1 MKANAIITMINKVQW
16 SMEIRHFSGEKEGK
30 MTMKKPNT
38 TANTATKAKR
48 YDGEGTIRV
57 REDGRWEYR
66 ISLGLVEGKYKYKS
80 FYAKSEKELKKLIKQ
95 YQENRKKYVME
106 ADKTPLSVYAW
117 KWIKLYKFPNLRG
130 NSRDRLESTY
140 VNHIDPKLG
149 SIPVN
154 QISSDDVQMLINE
167 KAQEL
172 SLSYIK
178 KIYQFLNA
186 LFNHLECNQI
196 VAMNPC
202 KSVILPKEEHVA
214 VKRKETEILS
224 SKEIERLYQF
234 SDQIRNSGNRF
245 YKHLPA
251 YIFILNTGLRCG
263 EAIALEWSDIDF
275 EKRECRVTKNF
286 TLVKQRDKE
295 ENPGKRQK
303 LVSETKTAAGRR
315 TIPLNDKAV
324 EALHQIQSYNEQ
336 MHIDTTHVISTE
348 TGERISERSL
358 FRSLDYALG
367 AIGAHHIGVHGLR
380 HTFASRMLMAG
391 IDITVVSK
399 LLGHRDITTTYNT
412 YIHIVEEQKQQVMQM
427 IPSI

>member
-1 MKANAIITMINKVQW
+1 MCI
-16 SMEIRHFSGEKEGK
+16 
-30 MTMKKPNT
+30 
-38 TANTATKAKR
+38 
-48 YDGEGTIRV
+48 
-57 REDGRWEYR
+57 
-66 ISLGLVEGKYKYKS
+66 
-80 FYAKSEKELKKLIKQ
+80 
-95 YQENRKKYVME
+95 
-106 ADKTPLSVYAW
+106 
-117 KWIKLYKFPNLRG
+117 
-130 NSRDRLESTY
+130 RDR
-140 VNHIDPKLG
+140 
-149 SIPVN
+149 
-154 QISSDDVQMLINE
+154 
-167 KAQEL
+167 
-172 SLSYIK
+172 
-178 KIYQFLNA
+178 
-186 LFNHLECNQI
+186 
-196 VAMNPC
+196 
-202 KSVILPKEEHVA
+202 
-214 VKRKETEILS
+214 
-224 SKEIERLYQF
+224 
-234 SDQIRNSGNRF
+234 
-245 YKHLPA
+245 
-251 YIFILNTGLRCG
+251 
-263 EAIALEWSDIDF
+263 
-275 EKRECRVTKNF
+275 
-286 TLVKQRDKE
+286 VKQRDKE